1 MVSIMSYLLQ
11 SIGGLRVQRMMR
23 LLVVLGFGFAL
34 GACSKCDVP
43 TWMPNPSAP
52 HTCHDGPSPQ

>member
-1 MVSIMSYLLQ
+1 MVSIVCNLLQ
-11 SIGGLRVQRMMR
+11 SVGRVTALR
-23 LLVVLGFGFAL
+23 LVIILGFGLTL

-52 HTCHDGPSPQ
+52 HACHDGPSPQ